1 MDYKKIAKKFF
12 IWRLK
17 HINDKNFMLILAVI
31 VGITVG
37 FAAIILKSSVNFVR
51 NFIVYVVD
59 AYSINYVYIVFPA
72 IGVLLTVLFINH
84 IIKKKLGHGIP
95 MVLYSISK
103 NEGKIDKHNMF
114 SRIIASSLTVGFG
127 GSVGL
132 EGPIVGTGAAI
143 GSNIGQMFRLSYKQ
157 IILLIGCASAGA
169 IAAIFKAPI
178 TAIVFAIEVIML
190 DLTTASLLPL
200 LLASISAALTSFI
213 FSGQNFVYFVEKT
226 DAFLLGDTPYYLL
239 LGLLCGFISVYF
251 SKLYLKINSFFEKI
265 NSTWKRFVIG
275 SLILGTLIF
284 LFPSLYGEGYE
295 AVNMALHGNVDFLF
309 ESSLYPNWNG
319 YWGVTILLGIIVLL
333 KIFATGATFGAGG
346 VGGIFAP
353 SLFIGSILGLFFTNI
368 IQLLGIEL
376 SGSNFALVGMTGL
389 IAGVMHAPLTGI
401 FMIAEI
407 TGGYGLFVPLMIVA
421 AISFFTVRIFTPNS
435 VYTILLAKRGEL
447 LTHNADSNMLTLL
460 KMEPLIEKNF
470 LTIKETG
477 TLRDLVDIISKSS
490 RTIYVVID
498 DDYNLKGIV
507 WLDHVREIM
516 FKPEFYDS
524 VYVRDLM
531 YMPSP
536 IVEWGMSVKEIAE
549 LFETTEHYNLPIVQN
564 GKYMGFISKAKVF
577 STYRK
582 LLKNFSSD

>member
-1 MDYKKIAKKFF
+1 MDFKPLIKKLF

-31 VGITVG
+31 VGIAVG
-37 FAAIILKSSVNFVR
+37 FAAIILKSSVNIVR
-51 NFIVYVVD
+51 NFVVYIVD
-59 AYSINYVYIVFPA
+59 TYSINYIYIVFPA
-72 IGVLLTVLFINH
+72 IGIFLTVIFINY
-84 IIKKKLGHGIP
+84 ILKKKLGHGIP

-103 NEGKIDKHNMF
+103 NEGKIEKHNMF

-143 GSNIGQMFRLSYKQ
+143 GSNIGQLFRLSYKQ
-157 IILLIGCASAGA
+157 IILLIGCACAGA

-178 TAIVFAIEVIML
+178 AAIVFAIEVIML

-200 LLASISAALTSFI
+200 LLASLSAALTSFI

-226 DAFLLGDTPYYLL
+226 DPFLLGDVLFYII
-239 LGLLCGFISVYF
+239 LGLLTGLISVYF

-265 NSTWKRFVIG
+265 GSIWKRFIIG
-275 SLILGTLIF
+275 SLTLGVLIF

-295 AVNMALHGNVDFLF
+295 AINMALHGNVDFLF
-309 ESSLYPNWNG
+309 ESSLYPFWNNF
-319 YWGVTILLGIIVLL
+319 WGITILLGLIVIL
-333 KIFATGATFGAGG
+333 KVFATGATFGAGG

-368 IQLLGIEL
+368 MNLLGIEL
-376 SGSNFALVGMTGL
+376 SATNFALVGMAGL

-407 TGGYGLFVPLMIVA
+407 TGGYNLFVPLMIVS
-421 AISFFTVRIFTPNS
+421 AISFFVVRIFMPNS

-470 LTIKETG
+470 LTLKEG
-477 TLRDLVDIISKSS
+477 STLGDLVDVISKSS
-490 RTIYVVID
+490 RTIYVVVD
-498 DDYNLKGIV
+498 DENNLKGII
-507 WLDHVREIM
+507 WLDHVKHIM
-516 FKPEFYDS
+516 FKKELYDS
-524 VYVRDLM
+524 IYVKDLM

-536 IVEWGMSVKEIAE
+536 IIEWGMSVKEIAD
-549 LFETTEHYNLPIVQN
+549 LFETTDHYNLPVVQN

-582 LLKNFSSD
+582 MLKHFSSD